1 MQNRSLN
8 EKLNPVEITIH
19 NSQIQRKL
27 SRYGNQRYKY
37 RFIINSLWIN
47 SSIVQETNVIFLISN
62 GLNDA
67 RTSLINGKIYKSI
80 GVGNVNEKAN
90 WTELKGKSKW
100 VNIVF
105 NDSENPTL
113 AKHFAFAFETTN
125 LNDLLNFELS
135 LLDDEC

>member
-37 RFIINSLWIN
+37 RFIINKLWIN

-67 RTSLINGKIYKSI
+67 RTSVINGKIYKSI
-80 GVGNVNEKAN
+80 GVVNVNEKAN

>member
-1 MQNRSLN
+1 MKLQYITAKYN
-8 EKLNPVEITIH
+8 ENYLGTATNVI
-19 NSQIQRKL
+19 N
-27 SRYGNQRYKY
+27 
-37 RFIINSLWIN
+37 IINSLWIS

>member
-1 MQNRSLN
+1 MKLQYITAKYN
-8 EKLNPVEITIH
+8 ENYLGTATNVI
-19 NSQIQRKL
+19 N
-27 SRYGNQRYKY
+27 
-37 RFIINSLWIN
+37 IINSLWIS

-125 LNDLLNFELS
+125 LNDLLNFELG